1 MTTAD
6 CFVSVI
12 APLSDDA
19 DIVEAFVLETT
30 GILRA
35 QFANYELVLVDD
47 GSTDDTVA
55 RVTRLLERVECVR
68 LIRCSRRFGTEVA
81 ISAGLDTAIGDF
93 VVVAL
98 PEMDPPALIPEMV
111 ERSRR
116 DARTIVGVRTRR
128 DEESFGMRIG
138 ARFFYWYCNRILKFN
153 VPRNSTYFRVLSRQ
167 AVNAVAQIKDRMRF
181 LRILSVDVGFP
192 VEEFLYEPIHR
203 RRERRPRR
211 LLDAID
217 VAVGIVVSNSTH
229 PLRVV
234 TWLGLAASGLNLLYM
249 LYVVAIYLFKHAV
262 AEGWAT
268 LSLQISGMFF
278 CLFLFMSVLCEYIGR
293 IVSEVRSRP
302 LYHTLEER
310 NSSVVVA
317 HEERRNVATESGREL
332 RP

>member
-1 MTTAD
+1 
-6 CFVSVI
+6 VI

-116 DARTIVGVRTRR
+116 DARTIVGVRTHR

-138 ARFFYWYCNRILKFN
+138 VRFFYWYCNRILKFS

-192 VEEFLYEPIHR
+192 VEEFRYEPIHR
-203 RRERRPRR
+203 RRERRRRR
-211 LLDAID
+211 LVEAID

-234 TWLGLAASGLNLLYM
+234 TGLGLVASGLNLLYM
-249 LYVVAIYLFKHAV
+249 LYVVAIYLFKH
-262 AEGWAT
+262 
-268 LSLQISGMFF
+268 LSQRAGR
-278 CLFLFMSVLCEYIGR
+278 LFASDLGDVLLPLPLH
-293 IVSEVRSRP
+293 VRPVRVHRADRRRGPTRP

-317 HEERRNVATESGREL
+317 HERRNVATESAREL
-332 RP
+332 HP